1 MKRRRNVKGK
11 QDRTYAANDSV
22 LVKDEANNYLLAT
35 TSDVE
40 KNYTL
45 MNELKSAGIL
55 LGRCHRSSLSSIS
68 D

>member
-1 MKRRRNVKGK
+1 MKRRRNSKGK

-40 KNYTL
+40 KNYT
-45 MNELKSAGIL
+45 
-55 LGRCHRSSLSSIS
+55 
-68 D
+68 